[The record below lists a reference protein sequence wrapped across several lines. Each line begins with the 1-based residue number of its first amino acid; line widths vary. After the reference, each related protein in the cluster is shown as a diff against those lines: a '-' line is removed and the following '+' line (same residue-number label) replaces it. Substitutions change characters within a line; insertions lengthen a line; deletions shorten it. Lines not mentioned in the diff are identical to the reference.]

1 MNKTKAALSQELA
14 ALKQDYANLKEM
26 YEKEIHDRK
35 HIGGVASDNGGNI
48 RTEFAPENGELR
60 MPDGQSVRQLFKD
73 YIKMYAS
80 RDDSLTNHFSENFS
94 GFTGGGDFLV
104 RDKEEW
110 IVITRQDFA
119 QVKETIHIEI
129 KDLAV
134 QSLSD
139 TVAVTTGF
147 FTIHLPIKDHILS
160 RETARLVLIFCKEES
175 GWKISHSSISIP
187 YYLVREGEVYPL
199 KELTERNEALE
210 ETVAAR
216 TLQLSEANEK
226 LQNANEELAR
236 EFTAHRQT
244 VDELRKSEHKY
255 RLLIESANEAIVVI
269 QDGIPRLTN
278 AMASNMSG
286 YSKEELEKTQFTSFI
301 HPEER
306 IQLAENHQKRMRGEA
321 VPNYYVFRLLTKD
334 GSTRWIYMNAVLI
347 DWEGSPATLNFLTD
361 ITESKLAEEALEQS
375 NRKWEAVI
383 AASPDGIGMLSLDGK
398 IQLISEKLVKMH
410 GYPVEEMEK
419 FLGTSVIEHIH
430 PSNHQLLIDN
440 THKLLSGKKVD
451 QITEYLAL
459 RKDKSCFNIDINTR
473 VLYDSAGKPQSI
485 LYVERDIT
493 KRKLDEAALQH
504 SRQKLEAI
512 ISASPDGI
520 GIISLDGKMQFMSD
534 KLIQMYGYS
543 IEEKDELTGRS
554 AFDFIDP
561 SDYNRLTEYM
571 HKLITGQS
579 DHKIREYLA
588 IKKDNSRFYVE
599 LNYTVLPDTE
609 GNPASI
615 LFVERDSTERK
626 LIEEETAK
634 INLELAELNATK
646 DKFFSIIAHDLKSPF
661 QGLIG
666 CSQILSSEYSTL
678 SEEEKMSFIGS
689 IEEIS
694 RNSYKLL
701 ENLLDWS
708 RMQTGQMI
716 VNMEDFN
723 LLVELYPTISLIKQ
737 TAINKKIEFNYII
750 DNSIFVRADK
760 NMLSTVVRNLAANSI
775 KFTNPGGRI
784 ILAARKLDNLIEV
797 SVTDSGIG
805 IEKDIIDNLF
815 KIDKSISKK
824 GTANEQG
831 TGLGLLLCKEMIEKH
846 GGKIRVE
853 SKVGQGSTFSFT
865 IASA

>member
-14 ALKQDYANLKEM
+14 VLKQDYANLKEM
-26 YEKEIHDRK
+26 YEKEIHARI
-35 HIGGVASDNGGNI
+35 HVGGVAPDPGGNI
-48 RTEFAPENGELR
+48 SKEFAPKNGELR
-60 MPDGQSVRQLFKD
+60 MPDGQSVRQLFED

-80 RDDSLTNHFSENFS
+80 RDDNLTNHFSDNFS

-104 RDKEEW
+104 KDKEKW
-110 IVITRQDFA
+110 IAITRQDFA
-119 QVKETIHIEI
+119 QVKETIHIEV

-147 FTIHLPIKDHILS
+147 FTIHLPIEDHILS

-375 NRKWEAVI
+375 NQKWEAVI

-419 FLGTSVIEHIH
+419 FLGTSVFDYID
-430 PSNHQLLIDN
+430 PSDHQLLIDN
-440 THKLLSGKKVD
+440 THKLLSGKKID

-473 VLYDSAGKPQSI
+473 VLYDSAGNPQSI

-493 KRKLDEAALQH
+493 KRKLDEAALQQ

-543 IEEKDELTGRS
+543 IEEKDELTGRP

-561 SDYNRLTEYM
+561 SDHNRLTENM
-571 HKLITGQS
+571 HKLITEQS

-588 IKKDNSRFYVE
+588 IKKDKSRFYIE
-599 LNYTVLPDTE
+599 LNYTVLPDPE
-609 GNPASI
+609 GKPASI

-626 LIEEETAK
+626 QIEEETKK

-666 CSQILSSEYSTL
+666 CSQILSSEYDTL
-678 SEEEKMSFIGS
+678 SEDEKMSFIGS
-689 IEEIS
+689 IEELS

-708 RMQTGQMI
+708 
-716 VNMEDFN
+716 
-723 LLVELYPTISLIKQ
+723 
-737 TAINKKIEFNYII
+737 
-750 DNSIFVRADK
+750 
-760 NMLSTVVRNLAANSI
+760 
-775 KFTNPGGRI
+775 
-784 ILAARKLDNLIEV
+784 
-797 SVTDSGIG
+797 
-805 IEKDIIDNLF
+805 
-815 KIDKSISKK
+815 
-824 GTANEQG
+824 
-831 TGLGLLLCKEMIEKH
+831 
-846 GGKIRVE
+846 
-853 SKVGQGSTFSFT
+853 
-865 IASA
+865 